1 MEIERKSDFAEGKDV
16 LSKIDECA
24 EEFRLKYG
32 EQLLQVGSDDDLIRR
47 GDALQAIRKSC
58 ILEHLPF
65 SSSTPEGKR
74 TLEALAA
81 VYGVQAA
88 DANLAELKENLD
100 AAQKILREY
109 GCSFCT
115 HAKDHC
121 EVAADCCSCQ
131 DECCP
136 CKDCWN
142 DGEYPNFSFVGWPEL
157 KRMVKEN
164 G

>member
-1 MEIERKSDFAEGKDV
+1 METERKADFAEGKDV
-16 LSKIDECA
+16 LGKIEECA

-32 EQLLQVGSDDDLIRR
+32 EQILQVGSDDDLIRR
-47 GDALQAIRKSC
+47 GDALQEIRKSC

-65 SSSTPEGKR
+65 SSATPEGER

-81 VYGVQAA
+81 VYRVRAVG
-88 DANLAELKENLD
+88 ANLAELQANLNV
-100 AAQKILREY
+100 AEKILEENN
-109 GCSFCT
+109 CSFCA

-121 EVAADCCSCQ
+121 EVATHCFYCQ
-131 DECCP
+131 DEFCP

-142 DGEYPNFSFVGWPEL
+142 TEEYPNFSFVGWPEL
-157 KRMVKEN
+157 RMKKEN